1 MLKTTLESSREVLK
15 KKKKNRTK
23 TCPGNSNPERA
34 YIQRKKNPSKTHV
47 LPKAHGDDTIAKTS
61 EKLYY
66 LSTEEKIKR
75 YAIYTQWK
83 MT

>member
-1 MLKTTLESSREVLK
+1 MYSPRLMGTILR
-15 KKKKNRTK
+15 
-23 TCPGNSNPERA
+23 
-34 YIQRKKNPSKTHV
+34 
-47 LPKAHGDDTIAKTS
+47 IAKTS
-61 EKLYY
+61 EKLNY